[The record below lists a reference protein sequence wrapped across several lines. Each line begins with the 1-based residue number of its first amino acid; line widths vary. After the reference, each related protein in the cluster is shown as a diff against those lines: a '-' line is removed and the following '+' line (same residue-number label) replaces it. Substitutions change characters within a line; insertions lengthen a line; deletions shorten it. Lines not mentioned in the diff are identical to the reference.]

1 MDTAPTCVTTPI
13 WRTRRFRAIRG
24 ASDLR
29 AGPDR
34 PRPHRSR
41 PTGRLRQVG
50 VLLAAAAP
58 RDGHRDLSSH
68 ESRAGAR
75 HRMRLWR
82 TLSHPVRERRHRR
95 RRNGRPRGAPH
106 LRAREEGGARPGG
119 RGPRPNRPG
128 RRGIPPVR
136 DESFDAVVATE
147 VLEHLD
153 EPGRMLS
160 EATRVLRPGGR
171 FFMTT
176 PNAQAL
182 PYRILRF
189 LPHAMVSRLAASM
202 TQKML

>member
-82 TLSHPVRERRHRR
+82 ALSHPVRERRHRR

-128 RRGIPPVR
+128 RRGILGAR
-136 DESFDAVVATE
+136 AR
-147 VLEHLD
+147 L
-153 EPGRMLS
+153 RMGL
-160 EATRVLRPGGR
+160 AYT
-171 FFMTT
+171 
-176 PNAQAL
+176 
-182 PYRILRF
+182 YRIP
-189 LPHAMVSRLAASM
+189 LPDRVMQITPRALSRSLAHLGTRPLPLGLQLYADF
-202 TQKML
+202 TKP